1 MIRLSWRQFRGQ
13 AVVAAAALAI
23 TAVVLGAVAPHL
35 FHLYDAS
42 GMATCQAHGN
52 CVPLA
57 TGLVNAIPGF
67 YGILYFG
74 GIGILFVLPAVIGAF
89 WGAPLVSR
97 EYETGTYKMAWT
109 QGVGRGRWLAVKLGV
124 VGVAAM
130 VTTGLFSLLLT
141 WWSGPIDTATGLK
154 EGTSVTFIRLG
165 FVLFPPRDITPVAYA
180 AFGFALVVAAGLLIR
195 RTVPAMAV
203 TLVIFVAV
211 QIGWA
216 VAIRPHL
223 IPAAH
228 TVVALSQADLGS
240 LGIAGSV
247 EIVNPPATALQP
259 GEWIL
264 STQTIDPAGHVL
276 NVAAVK
282 PCQTTDVQACT
293 AALAP
298 LHLRDVIA
306 YQPAS
311 RFWAF
316 QWYEAGIFLAL
327 AGALAGWSAWWLG
340 RHRVT

>member
-1 MIRLSWRQFRGQ
+1 MIQLSWRQFRGQ
-13 AVVAAAALAI
+13 AAVAAVALAI
-23 TAVVLGAVAPHL
+23 TAIVLGTIAPHL

-42 GMATCQAHGN
+42 GVATCHARGD

-57 TGLVNAIPGF
+57 TSLVNAIPGF
-67 YGILYFG
+67 YGIFYFL
-74 GIGILFVLPAVIGAF
+74 GIGILFALPAIIGAF

-97 EYETGTYKMAWT
+97 EYETGTYKLAWT
-109 QGVGRGRWLAVKLGV
+109 QGVSRSRWLAVKLGV
-124 VGVAAM
+124 VGLAAM
-130 VTTGLFSLLLT
+130 ATAGLFSLLLT

-165 FVLFPPRDITPVAYA
+165 FVLFATRDVTPVAYT
-180 AFGFALVVAAGLLIR
+180 AFGFALGVAAGLLIR

-203 TLVIFVAV
+203 TLVVFVAV

-216 VAIRPHL
+216 VAVRPHL
-223 IPAAH
+223 IPPAR
-228 TVVALSQADLGS
+228 TIVALSQADLGN
-240 LGIAGSV
+240 LGIAGRV

-264 STQTIDPAGHVL
+264 STQTIDQAGRVF
-276 NVAAVK
+276 NVAPVK
-282 PCQTTDVQACT
+282 ACQGTDSRACQ

-298 LHLRDVIA
+298 LRLRDVIW

-316 QWYEAGIFLAL
+316 QWYETGIFLAL
-327 AGALAGWSAWWLG
+327 AVALAGWSAWWLS

>member
-13 AVVAAAALAI
+13 AVVAAAALAVI
-23 TAVVLGAVAPHL
+23 AVVLGAVAPHL

-42 GMATCQAHGN
+42 GVSTCQSHGN

-57 TGLVNAIPGF
+57 TGLVDAIPGF

-74 GIGILFVLPAVIGAF
+74 GIGILLVLPAVIGAF

-97 EYETGTYKMAWT
+97 EYESGTYKIAWT

-130 VTTGLFSLLLT
+130 VTAGLFSLLVT

-165 FVLFPPRDITPVAYA
+165 FVLFATRGITPVAYA
-180 AFGFALVVAAGLLIR
+180 AFGFALGVAAGLLIR

-223 IPAAH
+223 IPPAR

-247 EIVNPPATALQP
+247 EIVNPPATALQS

-264 STQTIDPAGHVL
+264 STQTIDPAGHLL

-282 PCQTTDVQACT
+282 PCQTTDAQACT